1 MILLGIFLIMG
12 LLIPA
17 GAQEQPADMTRVE
30 GIIAVVGN
38 ELILLSELNDLLAYE
53 LANIGM
59 ESPPD
64 SLVIELRK
72 NMLDQLIDDRLLLNY
87 AKRRDITVEE
97 EEVETELQ
105 NRLDMIRSRFSTE
118 SAFVAQLEAEG
129 LTMSRFRTLQRNA
142 VEEQLLKFR
151 LQETLRDEWRL
162 QVTDADI
169 DRFCEERNDEIPD
182 NPERVRAHHIL
193 LQLGPDPISKARE
206 DSLLGSLKTR
216 LDNGA
221 AFSSLARE
229 YSQDGSAS
237 LGGDLG
243 RFNRGSMVPEFEAVL
258 DTMEPGDISSIV
270 ETRFGLH
277 LIQLIDKNEG
287 SFQAR
292 HIIRLLEMQS
302 DEDALFEMASEIQQ
316 RARSESLSVLA
327 REYSADIDTR
337 SQGGLIGIIPVSGIT
352 DETVKS
358 VLDTISINALSD
370 PIKQQD
376 GIHLYWITERL
387 AAGKPECY
395 EIADGIRDLL
405 FREKLESKIRELLD
419 GLREETYIDIRL

>member
-1 MILLGIFLIMG
+1 MG
-12 LLIPA
+12 LLTPA
-17 GAQEQPADMTRVE
+17 IAQDVTEDMTRVE

-53 LANIGM
+53 LSNLGV

-64 SLVIELRK
+64 SLVRELRK
-72 NMLDQLIDDRLLLNY
+72 SLLDQLIDDRLLLNY

-97 EEVETELQ
+97 EEIETELQ
-105 NRLDMIRSRFSTE
+105 NRLDMIRSRFSSE
-118 SAFVAQLEAEG
+118 SAFIAQLEAEG
-129 LTMSRFRTLQRNA
+129 LSMSRFRSLQRKA
-142 VEEQLLKFR
+142 VEDQMLKLR
-151 LQETLRDEWRL
+151 LQETLRDEWRV
-162 QVTDADI
+162 QVTDSEVKK
-169 DRFCEERNDEIPD
+169 FCAERSDEIPE
-182 NPERVRAHHIL
+182 NPERVRTYHIL
-193 LQLGPDPISKARE
+193 LQLGPNPVSKARE
-206 DSLLGSLKTR
+206 DSLLQYLKKR
-216 LDNGA
+216 LDEGA
-221 AFSSLARE
+221 AFSTLARE

-258 DTMEPGDISSIV
+258 DTMEPGDISGIV

-277 LIQLIDKNEG
+277 LIQLIDKDDV

-302 DEDALFEMASEIQQ
+302 DEDALLEIANEIRQ

-327 REYSADIDTR
+327 REYSADIDTK
-337 SQGGLIGIIPVSGIT
+337 SQGGLIGIIPVSGIKN
-352 DETVKS
+352 DIVKS
-358 VLDTISINALSD
+358 VLDTISVNTLSE
-370 PIKQQD
+370 PIKQKD

-387 AAGKPECY
+387 PAGKPECN

-405 FREKLESKIRELLD
+405 FREKLDAKIRELLD